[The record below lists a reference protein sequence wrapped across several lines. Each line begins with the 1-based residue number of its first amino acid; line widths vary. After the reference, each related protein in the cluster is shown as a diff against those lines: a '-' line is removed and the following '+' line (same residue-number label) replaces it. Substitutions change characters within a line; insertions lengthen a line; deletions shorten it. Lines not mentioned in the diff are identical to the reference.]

1 MPAETI
7 RRYQNRTVKAAQV
20 VEELI
25 QLARELREADARG
38 EELKL
43 LEDELAFYDALE
55 TNDSAVKVL
64 DDETLRDIAREL
76 LGHWQVQMTARYAY
90 LARES
95 VKASAARVAESIES
109 DIVMSCPRQL
119 PCDLRE
125 FFHSR
130 ALSLPIVER
139 ARVGFDH
146 DSVK

>member
-64 DDETLRDIAREL
+64 DDETLRETSPANCSATGRC
-76 LGHWQVQMTARYAY
+76 RRR
-90 LARES
+90 LATRTLRES
-95 VKASAARVAESIES
+95 R
-109 DIVMSCPRQL
+109 
-119 PCDLRE
+119 
-125 FFHSR
+125 
-130 ALSLPIVER
+130 
-139 ARVGFDH
+139 
-146 DSVK
+146 

>member
-64 DDETLRDIAREL
+64 DDETLR
-76 LGHWQVQMTARYAY
+76 GHRP
-90 LARES
+90 R
-95 VKASAARVAESIES
+95 AARPLAGADDGSLRI
-109 DIVMSCPRQL
+109 
-119 PCDLRE
+119 PC
-125 FFHSR
+125 
-130 ALSLPIVER
+130 
-139 ARVGFDH
+139 ARVGEGF
-146 DSVK
+146 SREGRRKY